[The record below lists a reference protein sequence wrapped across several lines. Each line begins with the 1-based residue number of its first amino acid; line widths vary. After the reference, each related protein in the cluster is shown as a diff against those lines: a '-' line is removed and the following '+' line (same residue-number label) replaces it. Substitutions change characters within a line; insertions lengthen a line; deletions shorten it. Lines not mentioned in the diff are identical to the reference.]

1 MTWSDMFQHGVTR
14 LRASMSCLVTA
25 TLLTSCAVGPDFHE
39 PAPPDTERYTAE
51 PLAPR
56 TAATDARGG
65 QAQHFEPGRDLP
77 AQWWTLFRSSALN
90 ALMAQALDNN
100 PNLQSTLA
108 TLRAA
113 KEAVYAQEAKF
124 LPLVQAN
131 FNPTRQQSPAV
142 LSEPLATGTPPTTF
156 NLYTAQVSVSYT
168 FDVWGLNRRQVEQLQ
183 ALADNQG
190 FQVEAAYLTLTSSL
204 AGAVINEAALRGQI
218 DATNEI
224 IALNK
229 KALDILRQ
237 QFDSGYASRNDVALQ
252 EAALAQEE
260 ATLPPLR
267 KALQQNRDLIAALCG
282 AYSSQGP
289 RATFRLDGLQLPA
302 DLPVSLPSQLIG
314 QRPDIR
320 AAQEQLHAAGA
331 AVGVATANMLPS
343 FSINGNAGY
352 MQTVIGALFAPGNQF
367 WLIGG
372 NVAQTVFDAGNLLH
386 TLRGTQDTY
395 DATAWGYRSTVIGAV
410 QNVADTLRAIQNDA
424 DALKAARDFE
434 RAAKVS
440 YDLAQQQM
448 QTGYA
453 NVLVLLTAQQTYL
466 QAVIQVVQ
474 ARAAR
479 LSDTVLLFQ
488 ALGGGWWNRPLPP
501 IEKILNTDTGQSAIR
516 VDPHAP
522 ALPMPVDSDSAPIRA
537 MASKANDTPSDE
549 AAEQTPASTTP
560 HPIRVTTAPQSQ
572 VQQ

>member
-1 MTWSDMFQHGVTR
+1 MFDVTTEWCR
-14 LRASMSCLVTA
+14 VVSCVVATA
-25 TLLTSCAVGPDFHE
+25 LLTSCAVGPDFHE
-39 PAPPDTERYTAE
+39 PAPPETDRYTAE
-51 PLAPR
+51 PMALR
-56 TAATDARGG
+56 TASTDARNG
-65 QAQHFEPGRDLP
+65 QAQHLGPGRDIR
-77 AQWWTLFRSSALN
+77 QDWWTLFKSPALN
-90 ALMAQALDNN
+90 ALMRRAIDDN
-100 PNLQSTLA
+100 PNLQSTVA
-108 TLRAA
+108 TLRSA
-113 KEAVYAQEAKF
+113 KEAVYAQQAKF

-131 FNPTRQQSPAV
+131 FNPTWQQSPAV

-156 NLYTAQVSVSYT
+156 SLYTAQLSVSYV
-168 FDVWGLNRRQVEQLQ
+168 FDVWGLNRRQVEALQ

-204 AGAVINEAALRGQI
+204 AGAVINEASLRGQI

-229 KALDILRQ
+229 KMLDVLHK
-237 QFDSGYASRNDVALQ
+237 QFDTGYANRNDVALQ
-252 EAALAQEE
+252 EAALAQVE

-282 AYSSQGP
+282 AYTSQGP
-289 RATFRLDGLQLPA
+289 RETFRLDGLQLPT
-302 DLPVSLPSQLIG
+302 DLPVSLPSQLIE

-331 AVGVATANMLPS
+331 QVGVATANMLPS
-343 FSINGNAGY
+343 FAINGNIGT
-352 MQTVIGALFAPGNQF
+352 MQTVIGSLFAPGSQF

-395 DATAWGYRSTVIGAV
+395 EAAAWSYRSTVVGAV
-410 QNVADTLRAIQNDA
+410 QNVADALRAIQNDA

-453 NVLVLLTAQQTYL
+453 NILVLLTAQQTYL
-466 QAVIQVVQ
+466 QAVTQVVQ

-488 ALGGGWWNRPLPP
+488 ALGGGWWNRTTPP
-501 IEKILNTDTGQSAIR
+501 TAKILNVDTGQSAIL
-516 VDPHAP
+516 VDAHP
-522 ALPMPVDSDSAPIRA
+522 
-537 MASKANDTPSDE
+537 PSVLGIFD
-549 AAEQTPASTTP
+549 
-560 HPIRVTTAPQSQ
+560 H
-572 VQQ
+572 

>member
-1 MTWSDMFQHGVTR
+1 MRPVAMKWFRGISAVT
-14 LRASMSCLVTA
+14 AA
-25 TLLTSCAVGPDFHE
+25 TLLTSCAVGPDFHV
-39 PAPPDTERYTAE
+39 PASPDTERYTAE
-51 PLAPR
+51 PLALR
-56 TAATDARGG
+56 TAATDTRNGN
-65 QAQHFEPGRDLP
+65 AQHFEPGRDLP
-77 AQWWTLFRSSALN
+77 ADWWTLFRSPALN
-90 ALMAQALDNN
+90 ALMQQALDNN

-113 KEAVYAQEAKF
+113 REAVYAQEGKF

-142 LSEPLATGTPPTTF
+142 LAPPLATGGSPQTF
-156 NLYTAQVSVSYT
+156 NLYTAQVSVSYV

-204 AGAVINEAALRGQI
+204 AGAAINEAALRGQVE
-218 DATNEI
+218 ATNEI
-224 IALNK
+224 IALNRK
-229 KALDILRQ
+229 MLGILRQ
-237 QFDSGYASRNDVALQ
+237 QFDTGYANRNDVALQ
-252 EAALAQEE
+252 EAALAQVE

-267 KALQQNRDLIAALCG
+267 KALQQNRDLIAALAG
-282 AYSSQGP
+282 AYTSEGP
-289 RATFRLDGLQLPA
+289 RATFRLDGLQLPT
-302 DLPVSLPSQLIG
+302 DLPVSLPSQLID

-320 AAQEQLHAAGA
+320 AAQAQLHAAGA

-372 NVAQTVFDAGNLLH
+372 NVAQTVFDAGTLWH
-386 TLRGTQDTY
+386 TLRGADDTY
-395 DATAWGYRSTVIGAV
+395 DAAAWSYRSTVVGAV
-410 QNVADTLRAIQNDA
+410 QNVTDSLRAIQNDA

-434 RAAKVS
+434 RAAKIS

-453 NVLVLLTAQQTYL
+453 NILVLLTAQQAYL
-466 QAVIQVVQ
+466 QAEIQVVQ

-488 ALGGGWWNRPLPP
+488 ALGGGWWNRPAPP
-501 IEKILNTDTGQSAIR
+501 IEKLLNTDTGETAILT
-516 VDPHAP
+516 DTHGPSLNLAP
-522 ALPMPVDSDSAPIRA
+522 LPVIR
-537 MASKANDTPSDE
+537 
-549 AAEQTPASTTP
+549 PAGN
-560 HPIRVTTAPQSQ
+560 
-572 VQQ
+572 